1 MSIDAHTV
9 YRNPARGRTPLA
21 IRWGGPPGSGRTLN
35 QEAELDVRLDEVA
48 ARVLACLIEKQVTT
62 PEYYPMTLNALTAA
76 CNQKSNRDPMMALDD
91 AEVVRTLDRLQD
103 RRLIVRTVTAGGR
116 VPKYRHSFTE
126 QVPLGPARL
135 AVLCELMLRGP
146 QTVGEL
152 KGRASRMHPFDDLQ
166 AVEAALTA
174 LAGHAPP
181 LVMQLPRQAGRK
193 EPRWAHLLS
202 GAPEVSEKAP
212 AEPRPEP
219 ARLKARAEDERIAAL
234 EARVAA
240 LEEALGALKRELE

>member
-1 MSIDAHTV
+1 M
-9 YRNPARGRTPLA
+9 
-21 IRWGGPPGSGRTLN
+21 
-35 QEAELDVRLDEVA
+35 RLDEVE
-48 ARVLACLIEKQVTT
+48 ARVLACLMEKQVTT

-76 CNQKSNRDPMMALDD
+76 CNQKSNRDPVMALEET
-91 AEVVRTLDRLQD
+91 EVVRTLDRLQD

-116 VPKYRHSFTE
+116 TPKYRHAFTD

-152 KGRASRMHPFDDLQ
+152 KGRASRMHPFERLDD
-166 AVEAALTA
+166 VEAALTA

-181 LVMQLPRQAGRK
+181 LAVQLPRQAGRK
-193 EPRWAHLLS
+193 EPRWAHLLC
-202 GAPEVSEKAP
+202 GAPEVSDEAP
-212 AEPRPEP
+212 AEAPPEP
-219 ARLKARAEDERIAAL
+219 ARVRARSEDARIAAL

-240 LEEALGALKRELE
+240 LEDAFAAFRKELE